1 MPIERINVPLV
12 LSYDTRGVLSFAES
26 NTNGKD
32 QRRVNCI
39 YEITRG
45 AAGAEPTASLS
56 RRPGVT
62 DVGNTYG
69 AATQVQYLVGSDP
82 ASAWNAYT
90 PWIAV
95 KDGTANKVVNASTA
109 TTVLTDTDYSPR
121 FLSTIRMGGTQYAL
135 LQLQNKADPVA
146 ASNGQKVY
154 YSSAIGT
161 WTQISA
167 ATFTALNVRG
177 QMIELDGWV
186 FVANGEDDGIYNQTT
201 QNDLTSTWVDKIT
214 ISSTFDEIQGL
225 AALRRRILAFGRE
238 TVECFEIP
246 SPGNATGSVLNR
258 IANTTDRVGLGD
270 VAGPASLDGKTHY
283 YTVVND
289 MLFYLGRFGNVSA
302 DHSLIVYDGNRHFKV
317 SKEYEDKMMSTTTV
331 YSVTRMSFHGKV
343 GVAIQLTAPSATTQ
357 HWLVYFPDLN
367 EFFQFTSTVFS
378 PVNNGYHYAGATNP
392 QKLYYFASSNNWQ
405 DAGSNFTMTVQF
417 KIPAK
422 DAEFKEGFIA
432 GLVGDT
438 MSSSENIA
446 ISFSVDDGTTWS
458 TARNIDMSKAHKF
471 VRKVPLHRELMVRL
485 THTGANETRL
495 RRFYMDVA
503 G

>member
-12 LSYDTRGVLSFAES
+12 LSYDTRSVLSFAES

-32 QRRVNCI
+32 QRRVNCF

-45 AAGAEPTASLS
+45 AAGAEPTASLV

-62 DVGNTYG
+62 DVGSTYG

-121 FLSTIRMGGTQYAL
+121 FLTVIRMGGTQYAL

-146 ASNGQKVY
+146 ASNAQKVY

-167 ATFTALNVRG
+167 ATFTAFQPRG
-177 QMIELDGWV
+177 QMVALDGWL
-186 FVANGEDDGIYNQTT
+186 FVANGEDDGIYNQAT
-201 QNDLTSTWVDKIT
+201 QNDLTSAWNDKIT

-258 IANTTDRVGLGD
+258 VANTTERVGLGD
-270 VAGPASLDGKTHY
+270 IGGPASLDGKTHY

-289 MLFYLGRFGNVSA
+289 MLFYLGRFGNVSS
-302 DHSLIVYDGNRHFKV
+302 DHSLIVYDGNRHYKV
-317 SKEYEDKMMSTTTV
+317 SKEYEDKMLSTTTV
-331 YSVTRMSFHGKV
+331 YSVNRVSFHGKV

-357 HWLVYFPDLN
+357 HWLTYFPDMN

-378 PVNNGYHYAGATNP
+378 PVNNGYHYAGATDP
-392 QKLYYFASSNNWQ
+392 QKLYYFASSNNWL
-405 DAGSNFTMTVQF
+405 DAGSNYTMTVQF

-422 DAEFKEGFIA
+422 DAEYKEGFIA

-438 MSSSENIA
+438 MGSSENVA
-446 ISFSVDDGTTWS
+446 ISFSTDDGANWS

-471 VRKVPLHRELMVRL
+471 IRKVPLHRELMVRL
-485 THTGANETRL
+485 THTGSNEVRL
-495 RRFYMDVA
+495 RRYYMDVA